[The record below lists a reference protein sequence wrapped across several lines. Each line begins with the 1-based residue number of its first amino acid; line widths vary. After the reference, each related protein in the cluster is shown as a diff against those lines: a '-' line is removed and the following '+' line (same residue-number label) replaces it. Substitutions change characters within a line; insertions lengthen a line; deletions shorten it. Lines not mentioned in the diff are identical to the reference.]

1 MLPRTHLFDAD
12 VDVAV
17 QDAAMSQAV
26 GFHSSHLAGSWW
38 PACMWMQFGSTTI
51 NGTDLIPCVPDARM
65 HGLLRVPLSLATVA
79 DVIKRL
85 VIPPHNGSTTKTDTD
100 TDTHGAM
107 ARWMN
112 ANQWTVAESEF
123 YMVRMY
129 HLMQRNLPVDDSP
142 RFQRAESEPLIR
154 LIQTNR
160 QNATAVY
167 AFAMLLRHGEFPV
180 TMNAIESWL
189 SDERTVAWGCVRQD
203 AHIPTTDGLYA
214 IHRFGIVRQVFLD
227 TQRRCLHGGVIRLA
241 MQRLLA
247 ALYITANRTDGDWM
261 RSRLFNGKP
270 SSTQYIHR

>member
-1 MLPRTHLFDAD
+1 
-12 VDVAV
+12 
-17 QDAAMSQAV
+17 MSQAL

-189 SDERTVAWGCVRQD
+189 SDERTVAWGCAPRRTHPHNRRVVCHSPIRD
-203 AHIPTTDGLYA
+203 CETDISG
-214 IHRFGIVRQVFLD
+214 H
-227 TQRRCLHGGVIRLA
+227 TET
-241 MQRLLA
+241 LLA
-247 ALYITANRTDGDWM
+247 RGSHSLGNAAVVSGLVH
-261 RSRLFNGKP
+261 
-270 SSTQYIHR
+270 HRQPYRR